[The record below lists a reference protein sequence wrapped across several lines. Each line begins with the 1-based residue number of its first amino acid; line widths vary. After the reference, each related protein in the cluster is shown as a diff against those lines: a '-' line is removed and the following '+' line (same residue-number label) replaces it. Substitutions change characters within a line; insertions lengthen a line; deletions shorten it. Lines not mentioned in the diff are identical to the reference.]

1 MVSWGG
7 QHSIHFHFHHQF
19 PQPRVLSGA
28 EKIQQEGTPTLTG
41 AVAGAGHSEAIL
53 SAPCNPTCPLHHCP
67 TEQPS
72 GLFPLH
78 QKRNPSLR
86 LQGGVSHIPLCP
98 IPSSRSAPSDS
109 PAGGAPPTPS
119 PDETSFKRPSPSPDP
134 TASLVHLPFFQ
145 DLSLPEL
152 LISCHFILLHL
163 PPPKRSSRKPG
174 SFAGCICTASSKPT
188 GQVLR
193 KTIAN

>member
-1 MVSWGG
+1 MGWPTFNPLPFPSSISLAQGTVWGRKNTTRRDPNTDRG
-7 QHSIHFHFHHQF
+7 CSGCGTLRSHTFCAL
-19 PQPRVLSGA
+19 QPHL
-28 EKIQQEGTPTLTG
+28 P
-41 AVAGAGHSEAIL
+41 
-53 SAPCNPTCPLHHCP
+53 SASLP